1 MQEYEPVIG
10 LEIHAQLK
18 TKSKMFCAS
27 DNYSVN
33 VEPNTNVCPVC
44 MGFPGTLPVPNLQA
58 IEWTMLLGMA
68 LDAKIAEEF
77 NFERKNYFYP
87 DLPKAYQ
94 ISSATNPP
102 VIGGSL
108 KIDTGKD
115 SGPSFAQGFGTG
127 GQARMTAEGTE
138 REIRLHHIHLEE
150 DAGKLVHAKNGTSLV
165 DLNRAGT
172 PLVEIV
178 TEPDLRSGVEARV
191 FMQTLRSLLRHLQIS
206 DANMEQGNL
215 RCDVNISLRKVGEKK
230 LGAKVEI
237 KNMNSF
243 KMIERAVNYEI
254 ERQTDLLKSGKKIA
268 QETRGWDD
276 AKGRTLGQ
284 RSKEEAHDYRYFPE
298 PDIPKI
304 STIKSDA
311 NSIDL
316 EKLRSLMPELPWEKK
331 TRFEAEYGLNK
342 KDADY
347 LADDLET
354 ADYFEKT
361 LGHIEEASENAE
373 TAKKYAIRLSN
384 WMTSELAGKMNEAS
398 AEIDEI
404 KIEPENMA
412 ELMISIEKGAISGKQ
427 AKDVFAEMFET
438 GKSAYGI
445 IEEKGMKQITDTGAL
460 ESVID
465 EVLAANPKVVEDYKS
480 GKEKAFGFLVGQVM
494 ARTKGQA
501 NPRVVNE
508 ILKRRLK

>member
-1 MQEYEPVIG
+1 MQEYEAVIG

-18 TKSKMFCAS
+18 TKSKMFCGS
-27 DNYSVN
+27 DNHSV
-33 VEPNTNVCPVC
+33 ESGPNTNVCPVC
-44 MGFPGTLPVPNLQA
+44 MGFPGTLPVPNRQA

-68 LDAKIAEEF
+68 LDAEIAEEF

-108 KIDTGKD
+108 KINVGKD
-115 SGPSFAQGFGTG
+115 S
-127 GQARMTAEGTE
+127 GQARMTGKGE

-172 PLVEIV
+172 PLIEIV
-178 TEPDLRSGVEARV
+178 TEPDLRSGAEARV

-215 RCDVNISLRKVGEKK
+215 RCDVNISLRKYGEKK

-254 ERQTDLLKSGKKIA
+254 SRQSDLLDVGKKVA

-304 STIKSDA
+304 STQKIDSRLRGNDIVE
-311 NSIDL
+311 IDL
-316 EKLRSLMPELPWEKK
+316 DKIRSQMPELPWEKK
-331 TRFEAEYGLNK
+331 ARFASEYGLNDR
-342 KDADY
+342 DASY
-347 LADDLET
+347 LSDDLDM
-354 ADYFEKT
+354 ANYFEQT
-361 LGHIEEASENAE
+361 LEHIEEASKNSEIM
-373 TAKKYAIRLSN
+373 KKYASRLAN
-384 WMTSELAGKMNEAS
+384 WMISELAGKMNEAS
-398 AEIDEI
+398 VEIGEI

-412 ELMISIEKGAISGKQ
+412 ELMIAIEKGTISGKQ
-427 AKDVFAEMFET
+427 AKDVFGEMFSS
-438 GKSAYGI
+438 GKSANAI
-445 IEEKGMKQITDTGAL
+445 IEEKGIKQITDTGEL
-460 ESVID
+460 EKIID
-465 EVLAANPKVVEDYKS
+465 EVLSANPKVVEDYKS
-480 GKEKAFGFLVGQVM
+480 GKQKAFGFLVGQVM
-494 ARTKGQA
+494 AQTKGQA
-501 NPRVVNE
+501 NPKVVNE
-508 ILKRRLK
+508 VLTRKLGK